1 MSSRRRRASRA
12 ILGIAW
18 GYAISLAVAAAAMFL
33 AGDRWWPATLLLF
46 GPRWLAAAPL
56 VLLIPAAFLARRTV
70 LPRCAVLWP
79 LLLSVALLLGPILG
93 LTLPLRAHANS
104 DGARLRVLTCNL
116 SASDAA
122 AEQLLALV
130 EELRPD
136 LVALQESHSRSMR
149 WPAGWQVISDGEL
162 LIASRHPIVRQT
174 SRQGSH
180 PPHTYPRSTMQR
192 CEVQLPTGPLS
203 FSCVHFPSPRNGLT
217 TLLDR
222 TTLLAP
228 SRRGTLAGETANR
241 SMVSQAVSEEVAA
254 QGGNAI
260 VAGDFNTPIESA
272 IYRRDWSRFANA
284 FSRAGLGFGWSMW
297 VTVRG
302 ITHGVRIDH
311 ILMGKD
317 WAARRA
323 WVARDVGS
331 EHRPMVADL
340 VRVR

>member
-1 MSSRRRRASRA
+1 MSSRQRRASRA

-18 GYAISLAVAAAAMFL
+18 GYAISLAVAAAAMYV

-56 VLLIPAAFLARRTV
+56 ILLIPAAYFARR
-70 LPRCAVLWP
+70 AVLWP
-79 LLLSVALLLGPILG
+79 LLLSVGILLGPVLG
-93 LTLPLRAHANS
+93 FTLPLRAHAKS

-122 AEQLLALV
+122 AERLIALV

-136 LVALQESHSRSMR
+136 LVALQESRSRSMR

-162 LIASRHPIVRQT
+162 LIASRHPIVRQA

-180 PPHTYPRSTMQR
+180 PPHTYPRSTMLR

-217 TLLDR
+217 TILDR

-241 SMVSQAVSEEVAA
+241 SVVSKAVSEEVTA

-260 VAGDFNTPIESA
+260 VAGDFNSPIESA
-272 IYRRDWSRFANA
+272 IYRRDWSGYANA

-297 VTVRG
+297 VTVRW

-317 WAARRA
+317 WAPRRA

-340 VRVR
+340 IRTR